1 MNKQLCTFI
10 VIAVFGLGILAVP
23 VSAHFTMGNH
33 TSSYPYRTNNFDKH
47 VDGLQG
53 YVFPG
58 SGLFTTG
65 APGWYH
71 GTASGEYPGYQ
82 SPWPYKS
89 LSNTPPSGVPLP
101 FPSTG
106 PAGWYQLDAN
116 NYAPFGAILTSTIK
130 AGTPFTTMWK
140 ANRWSS
146 DNPTIESLDIEQAA
160 KGDLILAINVTS
172 TQKDA
177 WSFAHPTWTAVN
189 FTLAEIAIAPEF
201 TGITRN
207 KVVTSFTNNYDLIT
221 VGSRNREDYRYGPYW
236 TLLDAYTDTKAF
248 GDDQTTF
255 DKMDDAPDSWL
266 IPNTGVGTTNG
277 FAFSPW
283 KTFGNITF
291 SLVLDDSAPQRYPDE
306 WYYIRI
312 NDVTAPTIAG
322 AYMFKFRRLNGP
334 DLGDVFFPYQNWP
347 VVLVKGEIDPAII
360 TGTLRYGGWNTTLY
374 GQAITLPGRVRAV
387 GIADD
392 PYTGKSTGRPVEA
405 RGYLDAAWNGH
416 YEVEGVAPG
425 VYDVYASAAGYP
437 EIKIASNIK
446 LLRGQSFH
454 LDGYLTPGVQIRGTV
469 FSKCG
474 TGEVPFFNNPKGGDI
489 YDGWLA
495 GPLANIKIEIY
506 RQIVDGKVTGDAESM
521 TPGGWDSKAVTWSPF
536 DLGGLPWSPMS
547 FPWSVGGFSEA
558 APKAL
563 WGVGPS
569 QDWMVIF
576 GATSFNFQFGREGIY
591 GAPADMDGHVPGL
604 DWTSSDHNG
613 ATWVSGVGPGTYS
626 VRAWLYGYVQTQVD
640 GVTFMP
646 AVFSVSSVE
655 WPGNVYLPFD
665 LRLSSFVSKVVH
677 FHDVPGTLAENPI
690 GWGWSYKGINGHGAI
705 YQRYLAME
713 LIAPGSSNYHNRQG
727 ESVYAWRVDSVPVAS
742 ARRRITTRGFSAFG
756 LDYGWGRNYG
766 IPAGT
771 YTAKAYM
778 WGYVEQQFEQVS
790 LGLCG
795 TNVTLSD
802 HLYRGAKFNVTLYS
816 QDWQHP
822 TADKQWSFPYQPIYV
837 KMMKDG
843 TQLGPFWDYY
853 VMPMAMQGWQNTSVA
868 MWPYMWNNPFHMIRT
883 HDGAAQVFGPD
894 RYQCNWGGLTTYYND
909 FFGPS
914 HTFDGST
921 YPDFRYYDGSENWQY
936 YYDLPS
942 SYGQGSTVGYYPYSF
957 ESGIYQ
963 FKALTYGYVQ
973 RNPIQAYATKG
984 NATADIAIKL
994 TQGAEIQATMKF
1006 KHQGVFEGI
1015 PFDAHL
1021 RVRVLNEANKIVGE
1035 YLTSD
1040 WWWQPQY
1047 QWTEGANG
1055 ALRYN
1060 WNLVRTTP
1068 QNPIA
1073 PLVAPNARARGYP
1086 QGHQNYWRLNY
1097 VPQGTTEVRVVIN
1110 GLPDMYGWV
1119 SGYSCNPCRATGDYG
1134 WADRPTDAPYGI
1146 DAYSINDPT
1155 SYKGGW
1161 KLQVHVVP
1169 VFDYYPGHPYSPI
1182 EVGKP
1187 PPIYPLAPTNPTGF
1201 QGMLMGEL
1209 TYTTDLTPNPENHLG
1224 PYELRYDVNIPST
1237 HYGGEASTV
1246 FELDRLGLVSGTVV
1260 GYTYVDDW
1268 RTTSWAQ
1275 VKFLPAA
1282 GPWAKTGLTYYT
1294 FDGRFNAWLPGDVNP
1309 PNTPYTYAA
1318 KRTIG
1323 PYKVSVISPGYK
1335 PVPAMSVA
1343 VSDGAFSTFNVYLE
1357 RSNVPIPEFPAAAT
1371 ALASALAASLFILRR
1386 KRK

>member
-1 MNKQLCTFI
+1 MNKRFYALL
-10 VIAVFGLGILAVP
+10 VIAIFGIGMSTLP

-33 TSSYPYRTNNFDKH
+33 IGSYPYRTNNFDPH
-47 VDGLQG
+47 VQGLVG

-58 SGLFTTG
+58 SGLFATG
-65 APGWYH
+65 VPPAQGSPGWA
-71 GTASGEYPGYQ
+71 GTITPGAATSGSGFYPGYQ
-82 SPWPYKS
+82 SPWPMTAVRVQPNLVS
-89 LSNTPPSGVPLP
+89 H
-101 FPSTG
+101 G
-106 PAGWYQLDAN
+106 PYPANGWNQLDAN
-116 NYAPFGAILTSTIK
+116 DYAPFGAIMTSTIK
-130 AGTPFTTMWK
+130 TGTPFTTMWK

-146 DNPTIESLDIEQAA
+146 DNPTIESLDIEQAT
-160 KGDLILAINVTS
+160 KGDLLLAFNVTA
-172 TQKDA
+172 TQKQA
-177 WSFAHPTWTAVN
+177 WLANHDGWHAVN
-189 FTLAEIAIAPEF
+189 FTLAEIMIPPEF

-207 KVVTSFTNNYDLIT
+207 KVVASFTNNYDLIS
-221 VGSRNREDYRYGPYW
+221 VGGRNREDYRYGPYW
-236 TLLDAYTDTKAF
+236 TCVDVYTDTEAF
-248 GDDQTTF
+248 GKDQATF

-291 SLVLDDSAPQRYPDE
+291 SLQQDKNNNYPDE

-322 AYMFKFRRLNGP
+322 AYMFKFRLLHSP
-334 DLGDVFFPYQNWP
+334 ELGDVSFPYQNWP
-347 VVLVKGEIDPAII
+347 VVLVKGEVDPGII
-360 TGTLRYGGWNTTLY
+360 TGTLRYGGWNTSLY

-387 GIADD
+387 GTADD

-416 YEVEGVAPG
+416 YEVEGVATG
-425 VYDVYASAAGYP
+425 TYDVYASAAGYP

-446 LLRGQSFH
+446 ILKGQSFH
-454 LDGYLTPGVQIRGTV
+454 LDGYLTPGVQIRGTL

-474 TGEVPFFNNPKGGDI
+474 TGEVPFFMAQGTQS
-489 YDGWLA
+489 
-495 GPLANIKIEIY
+495 NIKIEIY
-506 RQIVDGKVTGDAESM
+506 RSLDDAQSM
-521 TPGGWDSKAVTWSPF
+521 NPGGWTSKAATWSPF
-536 DLGGLPWSPMS
+536 DLGKVNWAPNG

-558 APKAL
+558 APAL
-563 WGVGPS
+563 SGVGPS
-569 QDWMVIF
+569 QNWQVTS
-576 GATSFNFQFGREGIY
+576 GGTSFNFQFGREGIY

-604 DWTSSDHNG
+604 DWSISDHNG
-613 ATWVSGVGPGTYS
+613 ATWVSGIGPGTYW

-646 AVFSVSSVE
+646 VTFTVSSVE
-655 WPGNVYLPFD
+655 WPGNVYVPFD
-665 LRLSSFVSKVVH
+665 LRLSSFVTKTVH
-677 FHDVPGTLAENPI
+677 FHDVPGTLVENPI
-690 GWGWSYKGINGHGAI
+690 GWGWSYKATNGQGGPN
-705 YQRYLAME
+705 YYRYLAME
-713 LIAPGSSNYHNRQG
+713 LTSSGGSNYFNRLG
-727 ESVYAWRVDSVPVAS
+727 ESVNAWRIDPVPVAS
-742 ARRRITTRGFSAFG
+742 TRRQITTRGFSELG
-756 LDYGWGRNYG
+756 IDYGWGRNYG
-766 IPAGT
+766 IPAGA

-778 WGYVEQQFEQVS
+778 WGYVEQQFEKVS

-802 HLYRGAKFNVTLYS
+802 HLYRGAKFNITMYS
-816 QDWQHP
+816 LDWQHP
-822 TADKQWSFPYQPIYV
+822 TANKQWSFPYQSIYV
-837 KMMKDG
+837 KIMKDG

-894 RYQCNWGGLTTYYND
+894 RYQCNWGGLPTYYND

-914 HTFDGST
+914 HTFDGSR
-921 YPDFRYYDGSENWQY
+921 YPDFRYYDGSESWQY
-936 YYDLPS
+936 YYDLVS
-942 SYGQGSTVGYYPYSF
+942 LYGQGSTVAYYPYSF

-973 RNPIQAYATKG
+973 RNPTQVYATKG
-984 NATADIAIKL
+984 NATSDISIQL

-1021 RVRVLNEANKIVGE
+1021 RVRVLNDANKVVGE

-1047 QWTEGANG
+1047 QWTSGASG
-1055 ALRYN
+1055 ALRYT

-1097 VPQGTTEVRVVIN
+1097 VPQGTTEVRVVID
-1110 GLPDMYGWV
+1110 GLPDLYGWV

-1146 DAYSINDPT
+1146 DAYSINDPN

-1161 KLQVHVVP
+1161 KLQVEAVP
-1169 VFDYYPGHPYSPI
+1169 IFDYYPGHYYWPVEVTSP
-1182 EVGKP
+1182 P
-1187 PPIYPLAPTNPTGF
+1187 AAPFSWPTAPTDPTGF

-1209 TYTTDLTPNPENHLG
+1209 TYTSDLTPNPENHLG

-1237 HYGGEASTV
+1237 HYGGEASAV

-1323 PYKVSVISPGYK
+1323 PYKVSIMVPGYK
-1335 PVPAMSVA
+1335 PIAAMAVA
-1343 VSDGAFSTFNVYLE
+1343 VSDGAFSTFNVYME
-1357 RSNVPIPEFPAAAT
+1357 RSNIPIPEFTVPAII
-1371 ALASALAASLFILRR
+1371 LASTLAASFFVLRR